1 MKHAPKFYALLAALL
16 VLLLA
21 LTACAPTP
29 ATTAP
34 TTTAAPTTTET
45 TVPTTEP
52 ESTDPV
58 DTITENMFSYS
69 FTAEGYGEF
78 VFYFHFYEED
88 PVLGKVFFA
97 GLSNNRVNFA
107 GTYTVEKVDYAY
119 ACFPDRDAAIAEGGK
134 PLEGT
139 APYTVS
145 FFDWDG
151 NELGKCG
158 YDGTILYNDM
168 KEGSIIYS
176 QGGAPVYYNRDTEG
190 KFAET
195 YTGELGVRFL
205 EFVADEDETS
215 TLLIAH
221 NKTYTDLVGA
231 MIEGTW
237 TVEKK
242 ADGGLDFVL
251 KPNDSTD
258 TGAKVS
264 VPADKKTCTY
274 TADGGDAVAMT
285 NILLAGPQLAAT
297 FEGIAKIVKY
307 NMDATITLSLFD
319 DNTCT
324 VVASLAGNKL
334 ELDKGTY
341 KKDSYN
347 FVFDFEKGE
356 DVTTTLDAA
365 AKTLNVQYKITGTDI
380 GDIDTMLTVK
390 K

>member
-1 MKHAPKFYALLAALL
+1 MKQTPKIYVLLAALL

-21 LTACAPTP
+21 LTACAPAPT
-29 ATTAP
+29 TTAP

-52 ESTDPV
+52 KSTDPV
-58 DTITENMFSYS
+58 DTITENMFSFS

-119 ACFPDRDAAIAEGGK
+119 ACFPDRDAAIAKDAK
-134 PLEGT
+134 PVEGT
-139 APYTVS
+139 APYTVT

-151 NELGKCG
+151 KEIGKCG
-158 YDGTILYNDM
+158 YDGQILYNDM
-168 KEGSIIYS
+168 KEGSVIYS
-176 QGGAPVYYNRDTEG
+176 QGGAPVYYNRDVEG

-195 YTGELGVRFL
+195 YAGELGVRFL

-237 TVEKK
+237 TVEKN
-242 ADGGLDFVL
+242 AQGGLDFVL

-274 TADGGDAVAMT
+274 TADGGTPVAMT

-297 FEGIAKIVKY
+297 FEGTAKIVKY
-307 NMDATITLSLFD
+307 NMDATVTLSLFD
-319 DNTCT
+319 DETCT

-341 KKDSYN
+341 KKDGYN
-347 FVFDFEKGE
+347 YVFDFEKS
-356 DVTTTLDAA
+356 DDATTTIDAA
-365 AKTLNVQYKITGTDI
+365 ARTLVLQYVIKGTDV
-380 GDIDTMLTVK
+380 GDIEAVLTIK
-390 K
+390 Q

>member
-1 MKHAPKFYALLAALL
+1 MKQTPKFYALFAALL

-21 LTACAPTP
+21 LTACAPAP

-52 ESTDPV
+52 KSTDPV
-58 DTITENMFSYS
+58 DTITENMFSFS

-88 PVLGKVFFA
+88 PVLGSVFLASF
-97 GLSNNRVNFA
+97 SNNRANFT

-119 ACFPDRDAAIAEGGK
+119 ACFPDREAKQAENAK
-134 PLEGT
+134 AVEGT
-139 APYTVS
+139 APYTVT

-151 NELGKCG
+151 NEIGKCG
-158 YDGTILYNDM
+158 YDGEILYNDM
-168 KEGSIIYS
+168 VEGSTIYS
-176 QGGAPVYYNRDTEG
+176 QGSEPMYYYRDVEG
-190 KFAET
+190 KFAES
-195 YTGELGVRFL
+195 YAGELGVRFL

-215 TLLIAH
+215 TLLLAH

-237 TVEKK
+237 TVEKN
-242 ADGGLDFVL
+242 AQGGLDFVL

-264 VPADKKTCTY
+264 VAADKKTCVY
-274 TADGGDAVAMT
+274 TAEGGDPVAMT
-285 NILLAGPQLAAT
+285 NILLAGPQLVQT
-297 FEGIAKIVKY
+297 FEGTAKIEKY
-307 NMDATITLSLFD
+307 GVDATITLSLFD
-319 DNTCT
+319 DETCT

-334 ELDKGTY
+334 DLDKGTY

-356 DVTTTLDAA
+356 DVTTTVDSA
-365 AKTLNVQYKITGTDI
+365 AKTLNVQYKVTGTDV